1 MVKVIGI
8 GLNRSTPSDEISFPP
23 GRRGLRLVPVRQSI
37 HRDFQSLCTPTRVQD
52 IFAQSCI
59 DQFLSVWSTKRKRK
73 EKKDTVAKIKYRN
86 IVRLEYFSIDRS
98 MRVDEQ
104 NTRNHFCSQI
114 SLPRLSALCISINQN
129 LKPSVI
135 FRSSNIWNR
144 RPNNRATRR
153 YQPVPRSVSYPRSF
167 HLYIVILFYDFIPF
181 IIFDLSYLQSK
192 YLNQRPRSEKRR
204 TIYYESIL
212 LARSIEQKSVRLFF

>member
-23 GRRGLRLVPVRQSI
+23 GRRGLRPVPVRQSI